1 MNFDL
6 QLENYSRDEL
16 IEMFELPNNFDKNII
31 EIKENYLKNSIL
43 NNTEIS
49 KETKG
54 KTLNFIVKA
63 KNIILNGM
71 QKNDNLE
78 SIAKNKNLDSI
89 AKNIDSLFHANYK
102 LGPSKIEESNDHII
116 QLKSEKPYTS
126 SSPGEFFQ
134 GVINPIKK
142 RTTIINL
149 NVDSRFRDNY
159 YTSAA
164 TNYNITLP
172 LRVKNVVRMQL
183 STIEIP
189 KSYYI
194 VSKQY
199 GNNFFSISANGLSNV
214 ISIPSGNYSP
224 TTIITAI
231 NYQLSLLPPPF
242 NQITFLVDLT
252 SDQTLVGFS
261 NLLGNTSLELNFQAD
276 IFGEDDRNTS
286 LPLKLGWLLGF
297 RNGVYINNL
306 NYVSEGPIN
315 TNGPSYLFLVL
326 DDYKNN
332 VNRNFYSAL
341 NSSVL
346 NQNILARISPQIN
359 SSNSI
364 HQNNL
369 SAVTTARDYFG
380 PVNIE
385 TMNVQL
391 LDEYGR
397 VVDLNYMDFSFCL
410 NLTTAYDI

>member
-6 QLENYSRDEL
+6 QVDNYSRDEL
-16 IEMFELPNNFDKNII
+16 INMFELPINFDKNIV
-31 EIKENYLKNSIL
+31 EMKENRIKNSIL
-43 NNTEIS
+43 KNSEMN
-49 KETKG
+49 KETKQ

-63 KNIILNGM
+63 KTIILNGM
-71 QKNDNLE
+71 QKNNALE
-78 SIAKNKNLDSI
+78 SIS
-89 AKNIDSLFHANYK
+89 KNINKLFHASYE
-102 LGPSKIEESNDHII
+102 LGPSEIEDTTEHMV
-116 QLKSEKPYTS
+116 QVRPEKPYTT

-164 TNYNITLP
+164 TNYNIILP

-199 GNNFFSISANGLSNV
+199 GNDFFSISANGLSQV
-214 ISIPSGNYSP
+214 ITIPSGKYDPN
-224 TTIITAI
+224 TIISAI
-231 NYQLSLLPPPF
+231 NYQLSLLPAPF
-242 NQITFLVDLT
+242 SQIKFLVNLT
-252 SDQTLVGFS
+252 TNGSTGTDQTLVGFS
-261 NLLGNTSLELNFQAD
+261 DLSGNTSLELNFQAD
-276 IFGEDDRNTS
+276 KFGEDDRNTS

-306 NYVSEGPIN
+306 NYVSEGLID
-315 TNGPSYLFLVL
+315 TTGPSYLFLVI

-359 SSNSI
+359 SSTSI

-369 SAVTTARDYFG
+369 SVVTTPRDYFG

-385 TMNVQL
+385 TINVQL

-410 NLTTAYDI
+410 NLTIAYDL